1 MNLRI
6 GFIFF
11 LLQFALVSVSGQI
24 NKDGDG
30 VFKRYFDKLLNDT
43 NDLSAP
49 KFMTYPT
56 LAYSPE
62 TRWEIGFS
70 SLYIY
75 SAKRDLLNRL
85 SEVKAFTFYTLEN
98 QYGIWLDHMLYTDKN
113 TWFFLGRA
121 RYQSFPL
128 LYFGIG
134 PDSQSERISL
144 IDGNYSL
151 FRERFLRAVI
161 PSLYVGLELDYQRL
175 SSVKYK
181 DVTPNHQQPSV
192 GANGSTNLG
201 LGLGI
206 LYDNIHNALNPRK
219 GIYSEWAVLNYNGD
233 FGSDFNFTSYII
245 DNRFYVPVKKNTVLA
260 AQLYGQ
266 FTLGNAPFN
275 MLSLMGGES
284 LMRGYYLGRYRDKN
298 LIAGQLEYRILP
310 FNFSK
315 RWGASAFMAAGQVYD
330 ENETFQFKNLLP
342 TGGLGL
348 RFLVFPEKDIYTRVD
363 VAFTEE
369 GRGIYFFIG
378 EAF

>member
-6 GFIFF
+6 VFIFF
-11 LLQFALVSVSGQI
+11 LLQFTLVSVSGQI
-24 NKDGDG
+24 NKDGGG

-219 GIYSEWAVLNYNGD
+219 GIYSEWVVLNYNRD
-233 FGSDFNFTSYII
+233 FGSDFNFTSYIT

-310 FNFSK
+310 FKFSR

-348 RFLVFPEKDIYTRVD
+348 RFLVFPEKDIYTRID

>member
-24 NKDGDG
+24 NKDGGG

-144 IDGNYSL
+144 IL
-151 FRERFLRAVI
+151 
-161 PSLYVGLELDYQRL
+161 
-175 SSVKYK
+175 
-181 DVTPNHQQPSV
+181 
-192 GANGSTNLG
+192 
-201 LGLGI
+201 
-206 LYDNIHNALNPRK
+206 AL
-219 GIYSEWAVLNYNGD
+219 
-233 FGSDFNFTSYII
+233 
-245 DNRFYVPVKKNTVLA
+245 
-260 AQLYGQ
+260 
-266 FTLGNAPFN
+266 
-275 MLSLMGGES
+275 
-284 LMRGYYLGRYRDKN
+284 
-298 LIAGQLEYRILP
+298 
-310 FNFSK
+310 
-315 RWGASAFMAAGQVYD
+315 
-330 ENETFQFKNLLP
+330 
-342 TGGLGL
+342 
-348 RFLVFPEKDIYTRVD
+348 
-363 VAFTEE
+363 
-369 GRGIYFFIG
+369 
-378 EAF
+378 